1 MCVCVFFAPAG
12 VLVCIGIYVCVRA
25 CVRACVR
32 VCVCVCVYARWYHP
46 YDEMAII
53 IIIIVIIIIFLSMC
67 ICVHHVIRLRACE
80 VRPACIFLLA
90 QFICLHYMYRHTIG
104 ARRSGFQCGYFRFT

>member
-1 MCVCVFFAPAG
+1 MRSAYVCVYVCFLRLRACLC
-12 VLVCIGIYVCVRA
+12 VLVYMCVCVRA

-32 VCVCVCVYARWYHP
+32 VCVCVYARWSHP

-67 ICVHHVIRLRACE
+67 ICVHHVIRSRACE
-80 VRPACIFLLA
+80 VRPACIF
-90 QFICLHYMYRHTIG
+90 FVSTIYMPTLHVSPYH
-104 ARRSGFQCGYFRFT
+104 RRT